1 MIYCCPFTGL
11 VSVRISC
18 DHIRTTAMIRGLMM
32 EVCDHRMG
40 LLVELVWTHQWFS
53 LFSYSP
59 AFLCWLS
66 QEIRHRNL
74 L

>member
-1 MIYCCPFTGL
+1 MTYCSTFTGL

-18 DHIRTTAMIRGLMM
+18 AHIRTTAMTRGLMM
-32 EVCDHRMG
+32 EVRDHRVG
-40 LLVELVWTHQWFS
+40 LLVQLVWTHQQLS
-53 LFSYSP
+53 LFSFSP